1 MLLGYG
7 AKVCLRKMRV
17 KAENRMV
24 TDLGIGYTKMFRRHF
39 GLNFQIGYNLKEF
52 AGIPSYRYDI
62 DTENIT
68 ITYLGNIKDLRHSLS
83 IGIGL
88 VF

>member
-24 TDLGIGYTKMFRRHF
+24 TFPTSLLLVNHVSE
-39 GLNFQIGYNLKEF
+39 N
-52 AGIPSYRYDI
+52 DI
-62 DTENIT
+62 THT
-68 ITYLGNIKDLRHSLS
+68 IYPKFFLCHSIVS
-83 IGIGL
+83 
-88 VF
+88 FKAT

>member
-24 TDLGIGYTKMFRRHF
+24 TSSSIFD
-39 GLNFQIGYNLKEF
+39 
-52 AGIPSYRYDI
+52 DI
-62 DTENIT
+62 LIVDIKKAVPDEILIKGQT
-68 ITYLGNIKDLRHSLS
+68 I
-83 IGIGL
+83 L
-88 VF
+88 V